1 MQLTYRMEEIVCGS
15 APSTAMRTWCLPSY
29 AIGCTESEPFAA
41 LADAAR
47 VRELHG
53 MTEHQVTR
61 RPMEAARRAIAER
74 DQLRLGKV
82 VAEEIDQRQI
92 STADLASLA
101 ADLGCSLRS
110 LRYAASTYRLVTR
123 LRLTDAEVREI
134 GWTKLVLVASGASDT
149 LTKAEVVAMCEGRT
163 VAEVRAA
170 SAGVVGSVKV
180 VAFSLNKAQRRELEA
195 ALVRYGAVCVGRGLT
210 GKEAALMRMVS
221 KAT

>member
-1 MQLTYRMEEIVCGS
+1 
-15 APSTAMRTWCLPSY
+15 
-29 AIGCTESEPFAA
+29 
-41 LADAAR
+41 
-47 VRELHG
+47 
-53 MTEHQVTR
+53 
-61 RPMEAARRAIAER
+61 MEAARRAIAER